1 MTKTLPIAERD
12 GERCAGPVLISGFV
26 VGFGVIELAT
36 GALNQTSRFSLQ
48 LLVLPAL
55 AARRGFFIGLTP
67 TRTNRTDPLI

>member
-48 LLVLPAL
+48 
-55 AARRGFFIGLTP
+55 
-67 TRTNRTDPLI
+67 